1 MLCCVSHARALKQLV
16 QPRFSKRVT
25 SATWLCY
32 CLPRMPAEY
41 DDDLKTECAGWVAE
55 QLADEGVMIDPPLVF
70 MLLNMEEHIRETS
83 PEFVPH
89 AAMAERVAALAAEEG
104 VRSEPAAIDPP
115 LVRNILSWEDE
126 FLSFAGMPR
135 RAS

>member
-1 MLCCVSHARALKQLV
+1 
-16 QPRFSKRVT
+16 
-25 SATWLCY
+25 
-32 CLPRMPAEY
+32 MPAEY

-83 PEFVPH
+83 VEFVPH
-89 AAMAERVAALAAEEG
+89 TLMADRVAALAAEEG
-104 VRSEPAAIDPP
+104 IRSEPAPIDSA
-115 LVRNILSWEDE
+115 LVLSVLSWEDE

-135 RAS
+135 RTS

>member
-1 MLCCVSHARALKQLV
+1 
-16 QPRFSKRVT
+16 
-25 SATWLCY
+25 
-32 CLPRMPAEY
+32 MPAVY

-83 PEFVPH
+83 SEFVPH
-89 AAMAERVAALAAEEG
+89 TAMAERVAALAADEG

-115 LVRNILSWEDE
+115 LVLSILSWEDE

>member
-1 MLCCVSHARALKQLV
+1 
-16 QPRFSKRVT
+16 
-25 SATWLCY
+25 
-32 CLPRMPAEY
+32 MPAEY

-83 PEFVPH
+83 DSFVPH
-89 AAMAERVAALAAEEG
+89 EEMAGRVAALAAEEG
-104 VRSEPAAIDPP
+104 IRSEPAGIDSA
-115 LVRNILSWEDE
+115 LVLSILSWEDE

-135 RAS
+135 PVS